1 MCAQVHVGNLEVF
14 AVYSTEKMQR
24 MPMYTMILKAF
35 LSEIYIIMIIYC
47 ASIVWLMRNKCNSLP
62 LNPAVY
68 NEQGCKFENM
78 YYTRYPETSYN
89 GGA

>member
-1 MCAQVHVGNLEVF
+1 MVDEEINVTVCLE
-14 AVYSTEKMQR
+14 
-24 MPMYTMILKAF
+24 
-35 LSEIYIIMIIYC
+35 
-47 ASIVWLMRNKCNSLP
+47 
-62 LNPAVY
+62 NPAVY